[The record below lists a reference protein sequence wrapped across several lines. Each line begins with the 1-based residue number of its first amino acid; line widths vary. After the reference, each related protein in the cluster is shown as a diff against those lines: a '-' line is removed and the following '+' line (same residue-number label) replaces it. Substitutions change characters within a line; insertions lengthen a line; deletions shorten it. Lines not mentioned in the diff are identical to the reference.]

1 MFSSGESLAHLLSP
15 PSLWRSLNLAR
26 RGRAKDGHQPV
37 WPTPTMWS
45 LKGRGEVL
53 PETGRDEILADQGPL
68 RGHRTAQLGWKTSSA
83 SLGKGWGTRMNQR
96 IFSSASYSKFRSSL
110 FGARRIHQVLLK
122 CRDLCMESQY
132 HQPPVLRKD
141 ARLVN
146 SAPATACPSVQDLT
160 RPRLPGSVSPSFRR
174 RL

>member
-1 MFSSGESLAHLLSP
+1 MDISNQL
-15 PSLWRSLNLAR
+15 
-26 RGRAKDGHQPV
+26 
-37 WPTPTMWS
+37 TPTMWS

-53 PETGRDEILADQGPL
+53 QRLGEMRSWLTRGPL
-68 RGHRTAQLGWKTSSA
+68 RDTAQLSWAGRHQKCFLREGVGYEDEPENILLSVT
-83 SLGKGWGTRMNQR
+83 L
-96 IFSSASYSKFRSSL
+96 KFHSSL

-146 SAPATACPSVQDLT
+146 SAPATACPSVKI
-160 RPRLPGSVSPSFRR
+160 
-174 RL
+174 